1 MERKPFESE
10 QQEVLATNG
19 LSALPFFSLARGFLS
34 GKYRKGVVVDSVRAD
49 GVKEYQ
55 TDKGWAVVAALDEI
69 ARAHNSSVSA
79 IALAWLRANP
89 QVSTPIASAR
99 TVEQL
104 IEIVEVVHLSSEEVS
119 RLSAISR

>member
-1 MERKPFESE
+1 
-10 QQEVLATNG
+10 
-19 LSALPFFSLARGFLS
+19 
-34 GKYRKGVVVDSVRAD
+34 
-49 GVKEYQ
+49 VKEYQ
-55 TDKGWAVVAALDEI
+55 DEKGWAVLAALDEI

-79 IALAWLRANP
+79 LALAWLRSNP

-104 IEIVEVVHLSSEEVS
+104 TEIVEVVHLSSEEVS